1 MKTTVVSY
9 MKLLFLCAD
18 VPLQE
23 KLLDP
28 ENAATAVDDEFLRE
42 CAVLVG
48 DRWSS
53 LASLLSFPTAD
64 VEQMKREVVGT
75 PAEQALHM
83 LRAWKRGSR
92 EGTYGGLCAQLKSIS
107 LFGTSSK

>member
-1 MKTTVVSY
+1 MCY
-9 MKLLFLCAD
+9 ILILCAD

-28 ENAATAVDDEFLRE
+28 ENTATAVDDEFLRE
-42 CAVLVG
+42 FAVVVG
-48 DRWSS
+48 DRWPS
-53 LASLLSFPTAD
+53 LASLLSFPTTD

-83 LRAWKRGSR
+83 LMAWRRSR

>member
-1 MKTTVVSY
+1 M
-9 MKLLFLCAD
+9 
-18 VPLQE
+18 PLQE

-28 ENAATAVDDEFLRE
+28 ENTATAVDDEFLGE
-42 CAVLVG
+42 FAVVVG
-48 DRWSS
+48 DRWPS

-64 VEQMKREVVGT
+64 VEQMKREVVST

-83 LRAWKRGSR
+83 LRAWKKGSR
-92 EGTYGGLCAQLKSIS
+92 EGTYGGLCARLRSIS

>member
-1 MKTTVVSY
+1 M
-9 MKLLFLCAD
+9 
-18 VPLQE
+18 
-23 KLLDP
+23 DP
-28 ENAATAVDDEFLRE
+28 ENTATAVDDEFLRE
-42 CAVLVG
+42 FAEVVG
-48 DRWSS
+48 DRWPS

-83 LRAWKRGSR
+83 LRAWRRRSR
-92 EGTYGGLCAQLKSIS
+92 ETTYGGLCARLKCIS

>member
-1 MKTTVVSY
+1 M
-9 MKLLFLCAD
+9 CAD

-28 ENAATAVDDEFLRE
+28 ENTATAVDDEFLRE
-42 CAVLVG
+42 FAEVVG
-48 DRWSS
+48 DQWPS

-83 LRAWKRGSR
+83 LRAWRGSR
-92 EGTYGGLCAQLKSIS
+92 ETTYGGLCARLKRIS